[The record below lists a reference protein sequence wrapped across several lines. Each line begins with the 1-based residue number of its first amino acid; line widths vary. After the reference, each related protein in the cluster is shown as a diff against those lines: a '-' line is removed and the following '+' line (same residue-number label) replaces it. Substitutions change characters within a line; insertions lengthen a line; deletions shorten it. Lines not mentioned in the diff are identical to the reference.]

1 MILRMG
7 TLAIETRRAGTQ
19 DAAAIASVHDAAWSN
34 AYTGLVPHAA
44 LTKMVRRRGEKWWA
58 DAIRRSTVVLVL
70 EIAGRIVGY
79 ATLGRNR
86 VKTLPYDGEVY
97 ELYLLP
103 EYQGVGLGTRLFLA
117 ARGELKRRQVKG
129 AVVWVLADNARAI
142 TFYEN
147 AGGRAV
153 AEGAEFFDGKRLVKY
168 AYAWE

>member
-1 MILRMG
+1 MG
-7 TLAIETRRAGTQ
+7 TLAIETRRAGPQ
-19 DAAAIASVHDAAWSN
+19 DATAIAGVHDAAWNN
-34 AYTGLVPHAA
+34 AYSGLVPHSA

-103 EYQGVGLGTRLFLA
+103 EYQGVGLGARLFLA
-117 ARGELKRRQVKG
+117 ARGELKRRKLKG
-129 AVVWVLADNARAI
+129 SVVWVLAENPRAI
-142 TFYEN
+142 SFYEN

-168 AYAWE
+168 AFAWD